1 MELEQQQQPNTDA
14 NAALRD
20 LLGVAAGAS
29 VEQVRL
35 AYRRQAM
42 SWHPANRGLS
52 EESKQRFRDLASAY
66 LVLSN
71 PALAGTQASDADAEQ
86 IFAQQMSQFA
96 AELAAKGYDSAA
108 CLKTLLTVGCPEQMA
123 RAVTGSAAASAHTA
137 PPPGAAPTAPPPP
150 PAHNPFKAPAAHV
163 EDVRS
168 DSSGELVLEGQK
180 VAAGNG
186 MAWLTRGWE
195 LFRTAP
201 GLWIGICL
209 VFMIIVGVVSMIPI
223 LGLAGN
229 LLMPVFIGG
238 IMLGCKAIDDNE
250 DLTFGH
256 LFAGFSNN
264 VGGLVAIGAIYMGGI
279 VVIGIVA
286 AIAVPAFALGG
297 GSGAGM
303 SIGIILILLVAFVF
317 LAVLLMAFW
326 LAPPLV
332 VLHDVPAVA
341 AMKASFGACM
351 KNFLPFLVYSLVVM
365 VAMIVAT
372 IPIGLG
378 WLVLIPV
385 LQCSMYATYRDIFIS
400 A

>member
-1 MELEQQQQPNTDA
+1 MELEQQHPNPDA
-14 NAALRD
+14 ATAFRD
-20 LLGVAAGAS
+20 LLGVAADATA
-29 VEQVRL
+29 EQVRL

-42 SWHPANRGLS
+42 SWHPANRGQS

-71 PALAGTQASDADAEQ
+71 PALAGTPATDADADQ
-86 IFAQQMSQFA
+86 IFAQQMGQLA
-96 AELAAKGYDSAA
+96 AELAAKGYDKAA
-108 CLKTLLTVGCPEQMA
+108 CLKTLLTVGCPELMA
-123 RAVTGSAAASAHTA
+123 RTVTGNAGPAAPATGPAAA
-137 PPPGAAPTAPPPP
+137 PPPPP

-163 EDVRS
+163 EDARV
-168 DSSGELVLEGQK
+168 DSSGELVLDGQK
-180 VAAGNG
+180 VATGSG
-186 MAWLTRGWE
+186 VAWLTRGWE
-195 LFRTAP
+195 LFRASP

-209 VFMIIVGVVSMIPI
+209 VFMIIIGVVSMIPI

-229 LLMPVFIGG
+229 LLMPVFVGG

-256 LFAGFSNN
+256 LFAGFSSN

-279 VVIGIVA
+279 VVIGILAAVA
-286 AIAVPAFALGG
+286 IPAFAMGG
-297 GSGAGM
+297 GM
-303 SIGIILILLVAFVF
+303 SMGIVIAVLIAVVLLS
-317 LAVLLMAFW
+317 VLLMAFW

-332 VLHDVPAVA
+332 VLHDVPAIA
-341 AMKASFGACM
+341 AMKASFGACL

-365 VAMIVAT
+365 IAMIVAT

-385 LQCSMYATYRDIFIS
+385 LQCSIYATYRDIFIS

>member
-1 MELEQQQQPNTDA
+1 MELEQQQQQPNTDA
-14 NAALRD
+14 NAALRE
-20 LLGVAAGAS
+20 LLGIADGAT

-42 SWHPANRGLS
+42 SWHPANRGQS

-66 LVLSN
+66 LALSN
-71 PALAGTQASDADAEQ
+71 PALAGTAASDADAEQ
-86 IFAQQMSQFA
+86 IFAQQMSQLA

-123 RAVTGSAAASAHTA
+123 RAVTGSAAASAPAA
-137 PPPGAAPTAPPPP
+137 PHPGAATAAPPPP
-150 PAHNPFKAPAAHV
+150 PAHNPFKAPSAHV

-168 DSSGELVLEGQK
+168 ESSGELVLEGQK

-229 LLMPVFIGG
+229 LLMPVFVGG

-279 VVIGIVA
+279 AVIGILA
-286 AIAVPAFALGG
+286 AIAIPAFALGG
-297 GSGAGM
+297 GSGGM
-303 SIGIILILLVAFVF
+303 SIGILFAVLIAVVF
-317 LAVLLMAFW
+317 LAALLMAFW

-332 VLHDVPAVA
+332 VLHDVPAIA

-385 LQCSMYATYRDIFIS
+385 LQCSLYATYRDIFIQ